1 MEDIGALYE
10 FVFRGIVAE
19 EALDRSGRV
28 SFVPGT
34 LLDSDIAAALSL
46 DLLDEDFVNSAKQ
59 MATVYTAI
67 AAFENS
73 VRKLISTRLLEE
85 LGESW
90 WSTVSERIRTRAETR
105 QTEESR
111 NRYHAQRG
119 DALINYTD
127 LKELSNII
135 RQNWSAFEAYFPSI
149 EWVEGIFNSIER
161 SRNVIMHSGRL
172 DKEDVQRLGIY
183 IRDWVKQV
191 GS

>member
-1 MEDIGALYE
+1 MEGIGALYE

-19 EALDRSGRV
+19 ESLDRNGRI

-46 DLLDEDFVNSAKQ
+46 DLLDEEFITLARK

-90 WSTVSERIRTRAETR
+90 WSTVSEKIRGRAEAR

-127 LKELSNII
+127 LKDLSNII
-135 RQNWSAFEAYFPSI
+135 RQNSVAFEAYFPSI
-149 EWVEGIFNSIER
+149 EWLESIFNSIER
-161 SRNVIMHSGRL
+161 KPLIICGVAVVS
-172 DKEDVQRLGIY
+172 
-183 IRDWVKQV
+183 
-191 GS
+191 